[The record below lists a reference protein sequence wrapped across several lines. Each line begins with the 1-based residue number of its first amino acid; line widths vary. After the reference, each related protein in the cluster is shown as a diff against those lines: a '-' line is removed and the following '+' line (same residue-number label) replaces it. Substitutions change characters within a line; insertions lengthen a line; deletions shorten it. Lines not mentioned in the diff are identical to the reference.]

1 MTAQRILIVD
11 DEELVRLVMRAVLQG
26 AGFQVAEAA
35 DGEEALRLLRQ
46 PGQAFEVVL
55 LDHRMPRL
63 SGPETLRGI
72 REQAP
77 ATKVIM
83 LSGGIPDQDLER
95 SISRGEVRFLQ
106 KPFANAELIQ
116 TVQDALAG

>member
-1 MTAQRILIVD
+1 MSARQILIVD

-26 AGFQVAEAA
+26 AGFEVVEAA

-46 PGQAFEVVL
+46 PVQAFEVVL
-55 LDHRMPRL
+55 LDQRMPGL

-72 REQAP
+72 RQQAP
-77 ATKVIM
+77 ATKIIM
-83 LSGGIPDQDLER
+83 LSGGIPDQELER
-95 SISRGEVRFLQ
+95 SIGRGEVRFLQ

-116 TVQDALAG
+116 AVQDALAS

>member
-1 MTAQRILIVD
+1 MSAQQILIVD

-55 LDHRMPRL
+55 LDHRMPGL

-95 SISRGEVRFLQ
+95 AISRGEVRFLQ

-116 TVQDALAG
+116 AVQDALAG